1 MYPYEINS
9 TLNDPEGKWLQ
20 SHRMNR
26 YRDWDELRF
35 SIRTV
40 EKYAQNIRNK
50 IQILVN
56 SVGDEGIAN
65 TASLANP
72 AEITGKQTPLWLNND
87 ENSNDIVEI
96 IPHED
101 FFDESTK
108 ACLPT
113 FNSLTIENQIFN
125 TKSTVD
131 RVSVNHCKALGM
143 N

>member
-1 MYPYEINS
+1 MYPYEVNS
-9 TLNDPEGKWLQ
+9 TLNHPEGNWLQ

-56 SVGDEGIAN
+56 SVGTEGIAN
-65 TASLANP
+65 TALPETP
-72 AEITGKQTPLWLNND
+72 AEITGRQTPLWLNNN
-87 ENSNDIVEI
+87 ENTTDTVQI
-96 IPHED
+96 IPHEA
-101 FFDESTK
+101 FFDESAQ

-113 FNSLTIENQIFN
+113 FNSLTIESQVFN
-125 TKSTVD
+125 TRSTID
-131 RVSVNHCKALGM
+131 RVSDNFCSA
-143 N
+143 